1 MPLLHNG
8 ACGRQCRGDR
18 YGSGST
24 LNTPAPFSPTHLYRV
39 ATRDPAVDSSTLQ
52 FDRHVRA
59 VRVCT
64 CDSVT
69 QVLLSRACSFDSMS
83 PNMSANGA
91 SRGQQ
96 EAAGVHFDLQDRA
109 QSASGEV
116 DNCNQQTVCTGN
128 RQAGEL
134 PGLDDQEPA

>member
-1 MPLLHNG
+1 
-8 ACGRQCRGDR
+8 
-18 YGSGST
+18 
-24 LNTPAPFSPTHLYRV
+24 
-39 ATRDPAVDSSTLQ
+39 
-52 FDRHVRA
+52 
-59 VRVCT
+59 
-64 CDSVT
+64 
-69 QVLLSRACSFDSMS
+69 MS

-96 EAAGVHFDLQDRA
+96 ESAGVHFDLQDRA

>member
-1 MPLLHNG
+1 
-8 ACGRQCRGDR
+8 
-18 YGSGST
+18 
-24 LNTPAPFSPTHLYRV
+24 
-39 ATRDPAVDSSTLQ
+39 
-52 FDRHVRA
+52 
-59 VRVCT
+59 
-64 CDSVT
+64 
-69 QVLLSRACSFDSMS
+69 MS